1 MWMDKKNL
9 LKEISSLPL
18 YNCQAEKEL
27 RKTVSFTLA
36 TNNMKCLRVTLPKQV
51 DLYDQKFKS
60 MKKVYEKNIRRWKDL
75 LCSQVDKIKLE
86 KMVIIP
92 KAIYKFNAVLIRM
105 PRQFF
110 MDLKRTIHNFIWK
123 KMQDSHNDY
132 EQ

>member
-75 LCSQVDKIKLE
+75 LCSQVDKIKLV